1 MRILFALPY
10 VPSLIRVRPY
20 NLIRQLAQ
28 DHEVTVVAI
37 GAEEEMADASALR
50 ELRCTVVVVPFRLGE
65 AINNCLKAAIRR
77 EPLQAAVCRS
87 RYLEQAFCSLLA
99 NRPFDVVHIEHLRA
113 AHLRALVPDGFPT
126 LFDSV
131 DCISL
136 LLKRTLQSSHSLR
149 QRVVAAVE
157 LGRTKA
163 YEARLLSSFD
173 TVVATSPEDCSA
185 LRSLEGRARV
195 VVVPNGVDLQYFR
208 PLAGPREP
216 ATIVLSGKMS
226 YHANV
231 TAALHFAR
239 DIFPL
244 VRKMRPEAR
253 LRIVGSNPPRS
264 VRDLARDPAI
274 SVIGY
279 LPDIREAVGSAT
291 VAVCPVIV
299 KVGIQNK
306 VLEAMAMGV
315 PVVCT
320 RQGHAGLIARPDE
333 DLLVADNPAEFAEHV
348 CRLLADPNLCQRLG
362 RAGREYV
369 EAHHRWTVA
378 AQSLEALYREAVQTR
393 AKPQLSGPQP
403 AREPGEAVS
412 LA

>member
-28 DHEVTVVAI
+28 DHEVTVIAI
-37 GAEEEMADASALR
+37 GAEEEMADANALK
-50 ELRCTVVVVPFRLGE
+50 ELRCTVVVVPFRWSE
-65 AINNCLKAAIRR
+65 AVSNCLRAAVRR

-99 NRPFDVVHIEHLRA
+99 NRPFDIVHVEHLRA
-113 AHLRALVPDGFPT
+113 AHLRALIPDGFPT

-136 LLKRTLQSSHSLR
+136 LLERTLQSSHSLR
-149 QRVVAAVE
+149 QRIVAAIE
-157 LGRTKA
+157 LGRTRA

-173 TVVATSPEDCSA
+173 TVVVTSPEDGAA
-185 LRSLEGRARV
+185 LRSLERLARV
-195 VVVPNGVDLQYFR
+195 AVVPNGVDLEYFR
-208 PLAGPREP
+208 PMAAPGEP
-216 ATIVLSGKMS
+216 DTIVLSGKMS

-231 TAALHFAR
+231 TAALHFVR

-244 VRKMRPEAR
+244 IRKVRPGAR
-253 LRIVGSNPPRS
+253 LRIVGSNPPKS
-264 VRDLARDPAI
+264 VQALTRDPAI
-274 SVIGY
+274 SVVGY
-279 LPDIREAVGSAT
+279 LPDIRAAVGTAM

-306 VLEAMAMGV
+306 VLEAMAMSV

-320 RQGHAGLIARPDE
+320 RQGHAGLLAKPGQ
-333 DLLVADNPAEFAEHV
+333 DLLVANNSAEFAEHV
-348 CRLLADPNLCQRLG
+348 CRLLADPGLRQRLG

-369 EAHHRWTVA
+369 EAHHRWAVA
-378 AQSLEALYREAVQTR
+378 AQSVETLYRQAIQGR
-393 AKPQLSGPQP
+393 ARPRLSGPQQ
-403 AREPGEAVS
+403 ALDPGGAVS